1 MYFTLLLSNY
11 VNILAYIQRIT
22 KVFEHFRSDGMK
34 WVPKMFRKIKVIQY
48 VKHAYYLW
56 LIRWSFIQHVQ
67 ISTEAM
73 KFRTF
78 PKLWKRA
85 DFAIKVYN
93 FTDEL
98 IRNNFDDEPVRNN
111 STAKPLSICISRE
124 YLFIVFFL
132 TRIIVIDFFQCI
144 GLWSKVF
151 IFAYW
156 NMITLY
162 FVSIVFAAMK

>member
-1 MYFTLLLSNY
+1 M
-11 VNILAYIQRIT
+11 NILAYIQRIT

-48 VKHAYYLW
+48 VKHTYYLW

-78 PKLWKRA
+78 PKLWKRV

-98 IRNNFDDEPVRNN
+98 IRNYFDDEPVRNN
-111 STAKPLSICISRE
+111 SIAKPLSICISRE
-124 YLFIVFFL
+124 YLFIVFFFNKNY
-132 TRIIVIDFFQCI
+132 RDRFFQCI